1 MEGWSNEMALAS
13 RILTQFDDIDPTKVL
28 DDDRMRA
35 IVNATEAQW
44 DRLMVLL
51 PANEQAGL
59 LAAMVRYRFLSNQ
72 ESGNAFTDIAF
83 DIARTMRDNLIRYG
97 DRAKAPSAR
106 QWRVT
111 RDKLRE
117 TYRAEPVSDEWFDKF
132 LRSLTPLAIKKES

>member
-1 MEGWSNEMALAS
+1 MALAS

-28 DDDRMRA
+28 NDSRMKA

-44 DRLMVLL
+44 GRLMTLL

-83 DIARTMRDNLIRYG
+83 DIARTMRENLARYG

-106 QWRVT
+106 QWQVT

-117 TYRAEPVSDEWFDKF
+117 TYRAEPMSDEWFDLF
-132 LRSLTPLAIKKES
+132 LKRLTPLAIKKEAR